1 MQQMHM
7 GHQIPAAPGA
17 NAAYTNGESNNEKSQ
32 AGSGLNVDDLIS
44 GAAKDAAAASKTDPS
59 TDKPSKKD
67 KAKPT
72 RMIYSH
78 ETVSPEERMAQLPRY
93 AFDRAQFPDN
103 TALGELPAS
112 TVTGAIRDENTVLD
126 PAHYISSL

>member
-7 GHQIPAAPGA
+7 GHQIPPVPGT
-17 NAAYTNGESNNEKSQ
+17 NAAYTNGEGNNEVAQ
-32 AGSGLNVDDLIS
+32 TATGLNVDELIS
-44 GAAKDAAAASKTDPS
+44 GAAKEAAASKTTDPS

-67 KAKPT
+67 KSKPT

-103 TALGELPAS
+103 TVLGELPAS
-112 TVTGAIRDENTVLD
+112 AVTGVIRDENTVLD
-126 PAHYISSL
+126 SAQ

>member
-7 GHQIPAAPGA
+7 GHPIPPVPGA
-17 NAAYTNGESNNEKSQ
+17 ASTGYTNGQGNNETGQ
-32 AGSGLNVDDLIS
+32 VGSSVDDLIS
-44 GAAKDAAAASKTDPS
+44 GAAKEAASKTTEP

-67 KAKPT
+67 KSKPT

-112 TVTGAIRDENTVLD
+112 AVTGTIRDQDTVLD
-126 PAHYISSL
+126 PAH